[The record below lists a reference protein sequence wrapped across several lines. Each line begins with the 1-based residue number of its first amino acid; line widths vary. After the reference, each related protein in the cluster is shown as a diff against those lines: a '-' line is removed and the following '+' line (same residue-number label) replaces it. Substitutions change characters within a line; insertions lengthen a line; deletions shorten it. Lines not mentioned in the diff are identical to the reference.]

1 MFPLRAAMSYTF
13 CMIESVAPG
22 TVIIDVEFLGFPE
35 AIGAVL
41 LRGANELAIIDCGP
55 TSCLPTLRR
64 KLAERGIAP
73 KDLTALLLTHIH
85 LDHAGASGS
94 LVRENPK
101 LRVYV
106 HEKGAP
112 HMAAPEKLLKSA
124 GRLYGSAMQ
133 EMYGDFLAVP
143 AENLVP
149 LTGGEKLRIAD
160 REIEVAYTPGHA
172 SHHASYFD
180 QSTGVAFIGDTT
192 GLRRPGFDYI
202 APVTPPPDIDLAA
215 WRTSLD
221 EIVRRKP
228 SRLCLTHFGPFDD
241 VSEHL
246 ERTWAGLEYW
256 TQSAGKILQAEPTD
270 ELRLA
275 AFLKMAEEDFLHHM
289 TPADAHWYSGVSSP
303 TLSWLGLSRY
313 WTKKHAAPT
322 TAPHSSL

>member
-1 MFPLRAAMSYTF
+1 MKT
-13 CMIESVAPG
+13 ESVAPG
-22 TVIIDVEFLGFPE
+22 TVIIDLEFLGFPE

-41 LRGANELAIIDCGP
+41 LRGTDELAIIDCGP

-64 KLAERGIAP
+64 KLAEYGHTP
-73 KDLTALLLTHIH
+73 KDVTALLLTHIH

-94 LVRENPK
+94 LVRENPN

-143 AENLVP
+143 PENLHP
-149 LTGGEKLRIAD
+149 LVGGERLRIAD

-172 SHHASYFD
+172 SHHVSYFD
-180 QSTGVAFIGDTT
+180 QSTGVAFVGDTT
-192 GLRRPGFDYI
+192 GLRRPGYDYV
-202 APVTPPPDIDLAA
+202 APVTPPPDIDLDA
-215 WRTSLD
+215 WRASLD
-221 EIVRRKP
+221 EIARRKP
-228 SRLCLTHFGPFDD
+228 ERICLTHFGPHQD
-241 VSEHL
+241 VAEHL

-256 TQSAGKILQAEPTD
+256 TQAAGKILQTPASD
-270 ELRLA
+270 EQRLA
-275 AFLKMAEEDFLHHM
+275 AFLKMADEDFLHHM
-289 TPADAHWYSGVSSP
+289 SPAEAKWYSGVSSP

-313 WTKKHAAPT
+313 WSKKNAAGG
-322 TAPHSSL
+322 TAAST

>member
-1 MFPLRAAMSYTF
+1 
-13 CMIESVAPG
+13 MIESVAPG
-22 TVIIDVEFLGFPE
+22 TAIIDVEFLGFPE

-41 LRGANELAIIDCGP
+41 LRGDNELALIDCGP

-64 KLAERGIAP
+64 KLSPRGIAP

-85 LDHAGASGS
+85 LDHAGAAGS

-101 LRVYV
+101 LKVYV

-124 GRLYGSAMQ
+124 GRLYGNAMQ

-172 SHHASYFD
+172 SHHVSYFD
-180 QSTGVAFIGDTT
+180 QSSGVAFIGDTS

-215 WRTSLD
+215 WRNSLD
-221 EIVRRKP
+221 EIARRKP
-228 SRLCLTHFGPFDD
+228 ARLCLTHFGPFDD

-256 TQSAGKILQAEPTD
+256 TQAAEKILQTEPTD
-270 ELRLA
+270 EQRLA
-275 AFLKMAEEDFLHHM
+275 AFLKMAGEDFLHHM
-289 TPADAHWYSGVSSP
+289 SPADAHWYSGVSSP

-313 WTKKHAAPT
+313 WIKKNAVPNPVT
-322 TAPHSSL
+322 